1 MFQSVMFDF
10 GSFPDASPG
19 RVDRW
24 SGLPWPESWSH
35 GSGSG
40 PENVLAHE
48 VMTFRQRS
56 PGSRVRISVKTL

>member
-24 SGLPWPESWSH
+24 SGLPWPEPWSH

-40 PENVLAHE
+40 LKNVLAHGRE
-48 VMTFRQRS
+48 DRLEGADFRGRCF
-56 PGSRVRISVKTL
+56 PRFE